1 MSLKRSIKIET
12 ISVTS
17 DLTTITITKAGKT
30 LKQVGTA
37 SSPAEVD
44 RLIEKAKVFLNQN
57 FPEWNDPTKYWD

>member
-17 DLTTITITKAGKT
+17 DLTSITITKAGKT

-37 SSPAEVD
+37 SSSFEVD
-44 RLIEKAKVFLNQN
+44 KLLQKTKTFLNQN